1 MITNILSVI
10 VTSYCSCT
18 ICCSENAIGLTASG
32 IKPVEG
38 ITIAASRRYKLG
50 TRVELTVPG
59 AFTNRVFIIQ
69 DRLAKRYDE
78 RVDVFINNHQRA
90 KEFGKNKGTMRI
102 ISK

>member
-1 MITNILSVI
+1 MITNLAVV
-10 VTSYCSCT
+10 VTAFCQCT
-18 ICCSENAIGLTASG
+18 ICCGPNAIGLTASG
-32 IKPVEG
+32 VKPVEG

-69 DRLAKRYDE
+69 DRLAKRYDS
-78 RVDVFINNHQRA
+78 RVDVFINDHQRA

-102 ISK
+102 IK